1 MKKKIWT
8 ATLLSLCLLL
18 AACTAP
24 VAPVLTPEPEPTP
37 PVPPVMS
44 AKDFVLPI
52 YAEQSMHPISGAGM
66 TNLTLAPL
74 LYEGLFAVDAAG
86 AAQPLLCT
94 EYTVDEEFRNW
105 RFTLKEDVSFSDGT
119 ALTAGAVVSSLQL
132 AQTAGSQYRTRLTGA
147 TVFAD
152 KGQVCIRL
160 ASPRSGL
167 PALLDIP
174 VVHGGG
180 YRPAG
185 TGPYVLLEQGG
196 DLRLALRP
204 DWHGTA
210 QLLLEQIALQ
220 SLQEYG
226 DLMTAFDAG
235 KISLLDTDLTAAH
248 ALGFSGGYE
257 AQDYVTSQMVFLGMN
272 LRSGALRDAA
282 LRTALWQTL
291 EREAICQVEL
301 ARHALATAWPVVP
314 GSAIEPNLQQPNW
327 TPEDAMAF
335 LTEAGYETGE
345 TGALLRGNR
354 PVALTLLGNSENPY
368 QAAVAQAAAAQLERL
383 GLTVELQLLSFQ
395 AYEQALE
402 RGQFDLYVGQVKL
415 PTDGD
420 LSALVTGALNYG
432 GYQSAAASERL
443 ANFLSA
449 PEGEREVALA
459 LLCEQLGEDVP
470 FVTIGFKC
478 RSVLFLWGEIGGLA
492 PVAGNVFH
500 RFEQWR
506 FSS

>member
-8 ATLLSLCLLL
+8 AALLSLCLLL

-24 VAPVLTPEPEPTP
+24 VAPVLTPEPTPTP
-37 PVPPVMS
+37 VAPAMS

-52 YAEQSMHPISGAGM
+52 YAEESMHPVSGAGI

-86 AAQPLLCT
+86 TAQPLLCT
-94 EYTVDEEFRNW
+94 AYTVDEAFLNW

-119 ALTAGAVVSSLQL
+119 PLTAAAVVSSLQL

-160 ASPRSGL
+160 TSPRSGL

-196 DLRLALRP
+196 DLSLALRP
-204 DWHGTA
+204 DWHGTVR
-210 QLLLEQIALQ
+210 LPLEQITLQ
-220 SLQEYG
+220 PLQEYG
-226 DLMTAFDAG
+226 DLMAAFDAG
-235 KISLLDTDLTAAH
+235 KISLLDTDLTAAN

-257 AQDYVTSQMVFLGMN
+257 AQDYVTSQLVFLGMN
-272 LRSGALRDAA
+272 LRSGALREAA
-282 LRTALWQTL
+282 LRTALAQTL
-291 EREAICQVEL
+291 DREVICQVEL
-301 ARHALATAWPVVP
+301 ARHAVATAWPVMP
-314 GSAIEPNLQQPNW
+314 GSAIEPKLEPSGW
-327 TPEDAMAF
+327 SLEEAAVF
-335 LTEAGYETGE
+335 LEEAGYETGE

-354 PVALTLLGNSENPY
+354 QVELAIVGNSENPY
-368 QAAVAQAAAAQLERL
+368 QAAVAQAVAAQLERL
-383 GLTVELQLLSFQ
+383 GLRVELQLLPFQ
-395 AYEQALE
+395 GYEQALE

-459 LLCEQLGEDVP
+459 LLCEQLGADVP

-492 PVAGNVFH
+492 PVAGNVFY
-500 RFEQWR
+500 RLEQWR